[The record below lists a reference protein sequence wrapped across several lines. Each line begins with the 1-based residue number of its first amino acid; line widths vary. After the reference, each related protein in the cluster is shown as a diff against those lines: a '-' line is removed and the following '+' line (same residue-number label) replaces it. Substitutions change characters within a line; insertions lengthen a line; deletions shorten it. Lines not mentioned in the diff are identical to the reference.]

1 MLTVWNARV
10 GSLPKWATSPHSH
23 PATRRAS
30 SIYQVCNMELVWAPG
45 QRASRSVGWAVGH
58 YLPLLPRTCR
68 RGLLEALGTG
78 TQHPAPRITKDR
90 AGINAGIVR
99 LYKEHVRDPT
109 FRRATAPLT
118 GKCVSVRKLDR
129 AFRVWALQL
138 SRAYGGNCM
147 S

>member
-1 MLTVWNARV
+1 M
-10 GSLPKWATSPHSH
+10 
-23 PATRRAS
+23 
-30 SIYQVCNMELVWAPG
+30 
-45 QRASRSVGWAVGH
+45 GWAVGH
-58 YLPLLPRTCR
+58 YLPLPPRTCR

-78 TQHPAPRITKDR
+78 TQHPAPRITKGR